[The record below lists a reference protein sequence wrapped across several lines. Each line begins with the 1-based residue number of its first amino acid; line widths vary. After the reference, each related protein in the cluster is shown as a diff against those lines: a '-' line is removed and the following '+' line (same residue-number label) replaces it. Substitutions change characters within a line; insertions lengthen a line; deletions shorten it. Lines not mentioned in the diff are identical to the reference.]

1 MDENLTARL
10 AALEDENASLAEA
23 NSEKRKKIEEFSQ
36 ITEERRR
43 RHDTPKEVSIAY
55 DQMSLITLLSVV
67 SKRVFDIS
75 KDVDFQFIF
84 SKLFKIFCYSVSLV
98 TTCIYTK
105 QLKKISKTLS
115 FVSCVI
121 VVLLVCANSSA
132 AREAITNPSFNRT
145 INLIIDY
152 VFLPFGTIKVI
163 VQIITIFVAKR
174 ATSISSDYFKIAA
187 FFSMVTALNLIA
199 KGKFTDNTITMSLY
213 KCLLYTSVVA
223 IVMCFNE
230 IEKKKQKVAK
240 RESR

>member
-1 MDENLTARL
+1 M
-10 AALEDENASLAEA
+10 
-23 NSEKRKKIEEFSQ
+23 
-36 ITEERRR
+36 
-43 RHDTPKEVSIAY
+43 
-55 DQMSLITLLSVV
+55 
-67 SKRVFDIS
+67 
-75 KDVDFQFIF
+75 
-84 SKLFKIFCYSVSLV
+84 
-98 TTCIYTK
+98 
-105 QLKKISKTLS
+105 
-115 FVSCVI
+115 I

-213 KCLLYTSVVA
+213 KCLLYTSVVL
-223 IVMCFNE
+223 IVTFFNE

-240 RESR
+240 RESH

>member
-1 MDENLTARL
+1 
-10 AALEDENASLAEA
+10 
-23 NSEKRKKIEEFSQ
+23 
-36 ITEERRR
+36 
-43 RHDTPKEVSIAY
+43 
-55 DQMSLITLLSVV
+55 MSLITLLSVV

-105 QLKKISKTLS
+105 QLKKISKTLG
-115 FVSCVI
+115 FVACVI
-121 VVLLVCANSSA
+121 AVLLVCANSSA
-132 AREAITNPSFNRT
+132 AREAITNPGFNRT

-199 KGKFTDNTITMSLY
+199 KGKFTDNTYQS
-213 KCLLYTSVVA
+213 
-223 IVMCFNE
+223 
-230 IEKKKQKVAK
+230 
-240 RESR
+240 